1 MEEQNINSVDLPTQ
15 QYLKECFDYNEESG
29 ELIRRERP
37 LHHFK
42 NSRIMN
48 FNNTQ
53 FGNKVAGRIDKAG
66 YCRVKIDGRTCAAH
80 RIIWKWYYGVDP
92 VDFIDHINGDKS
104 DNRISNLRDIERGS
118 NAINLSKLKECNST
132 GYTGVAKARNG
143 RYRSYTNV
151 DGKQKCIGTYG
162 TPEEAALAREL
173 KCLEI
178 YGEEFYH
185 ANEKNKILLEELK
198 LKVKVINNE
207 K

>member
-1 MEEQNINSVDLPTQ
+1 
-15 QYLKECFDYNEESG
+15 
-29 ELIRRERP
+29 
-37 LHHFK
+37 
-42 NSRIMN
+42 
-48 FNNTQ
+48 
-53 FGNKVAGRIDKAG
+53 
-66 YCRVKIDGRTCAAH
+66 
-80 RIIWKWYYGVDP
+80 
-92 VDFIDHINGDKS
+92 
-104 DNRISNLRDIERGS
+104 
-118 NAINLSKLKECNST
+118 LKECNST